1 MHKAMYKESSV
12 SDNFTNADSMSPDA
26 GTNPSAAPDSAIA
39 GAQSLSPKV
48 ETKTFRQRL
57 VRELLSWV
65 WVALA
70 FFLITGTMVQA
81 RVIPSASMEG
91 TLLIGDHLLMSR
103 FGYDIG
109 LPFTRYHIRLWREP
123 RRQQVVI
130 FHAPLPDRDED
141 FIKRLIGMPGDTVQI
156 RQGRV
161 FVNGEALSEPYR
173 HDPPDSLDNFGP
185 ITVPPR
191 SYFVLGDNRE
201 DSWDSRGWGFVP
213 ESNIIGTPVVIYMSV
228 QANEDAWQPGQVRER
243 VYAYANALLHPRL
256 VRWRRLLTT
265 F

>member
-1 MHKAMYKESSV
+1 V
-12 SDNFTNADSMSPDA
+12 SDDFTTTGPISPDA
-26 GTNPSAAPDSAIA
+26 GTNLTAGPPLATPDVPSHSSA
-39 GAQSLSPKV
+39 V
-48 ETKTFRQRL
+48 ESNTFRQRL

-70 FFLITGTMVQA
+70 FFLITGSMVQA

-103 FGYDIG
+103 FGYDVG

-141 FIKRLIGMPGDTVQI
+141 FIKRLIGMPGDNIQI

-161 FVNGEALSEPYR
+161 FVNGEAISEPYR
-173 HDPPDSLDNFGP
+173 HDPPNPVDNFGP
-185 ITVPPR
+185 VTVPAR

-201 DSWDSRGWGFVP
+201 DSWDSRDWGFVP

-228 QANEDAWQPGQVRER
+228 QASEDAWQPGQVRER
-243 VYAYANALLHPRL
+243 FYAYANAVLHPRL
-256 VRWRRLLTT
+256 VRWRRLLKT

>member
-12 SDNFTNADSMSPDA
+12 SDNFTNADSISPDS
-26 GTNPSAAPDSAIA
+26 GINPSAAPDSAIA
-39 GAQSLSPKV
+39 AAPSLSPKV

>member
-1 MHKAMYKESSV
+1 MNDDV
-12 SDNFTNADSMSPDA
+12 SRADSV
-26 GTNPSAAPDSAIA
+26 GPSADANLSAVPGSATEVAPSHSPGVESA
-39 GAQSLSPKV
+39 
-48 ETKTFRQRL
+48 TFRQRL

-161 FVNGEALSEPYR
+161 FVNEEALSEPYR
-173 HDPPDSLDNFGP
+173 HDPPNAGDNFGP
-185 ITVPPR
+185 VTVPTR

-201 DSWDSRGWGFVP
+201 DSWDSRDWGFVP

-243 VYAYANALLHPRL
+243 IYAYANALLHPRL
-256 VRWRRLLTT
+256 VRWRRLLKT